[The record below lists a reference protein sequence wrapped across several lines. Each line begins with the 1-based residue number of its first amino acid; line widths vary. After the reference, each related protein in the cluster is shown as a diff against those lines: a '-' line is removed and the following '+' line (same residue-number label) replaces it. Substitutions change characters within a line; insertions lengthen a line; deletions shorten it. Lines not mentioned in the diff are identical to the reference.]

1 MEVILLET
9 IHNLGQLGD
18 KVKVRPGYGRNFLIP
33 QGKAVFA
40 TLENVEKFE
49 AQRAELEK
57 AQAEAL
63 TKAQERA
70 DKLNTVTITIA
81 RKASGEGKLF
91 GSVSTIDIAEAVTN
105 TGNELAKQEVLL
117 PDGPFRSIGTFEV
130 NLQLHADIQATI
142 TLNVVAEED

>member
-40 TLENVEKFE
+40 TPENVEKFE

-57 AQAEAL
+57 VQAEAL
-63 TKAQERA
+63 AKAQERA
-70 DKLNTVTITIA
+70 DKLNTVTIIIA

-91 GSVSTIDIAEAVTN
+91 GSVSTIDIAEAVTE
-105 TGNELAKQEVLL
+105 T
-117 PDGPFRSIGTFEV
+117 DGPFRSIGTFEV

>member
-40 TLENVEKFE
+40 TPENVEKFE

-70 DKLNTVTITIA
+70 DKLNTVSITIA

-91 GSVSTIDIAEAVTN
+91 GSVSTIDIAEAVTD

>member
-40 TLENVEKFE
+40 TPENVEKFE

-57 AQAEAL
+57 AQEEAL

-70 DKLNTVTITIA
+70 DKLNTVSITIA

-91 GSVSTIDIAEAVTN
+91 GSVSTIDIAEAVTD

>member
-40 TLENVEKFE
+40 TPENVEKFE

-57 AQAEAL
+57 VQAEAL
-63 TKAQERA
+63 AKAQERA
-70 DKLNTVTITIA
+70 DKLNTVTIIIA

-91 GSVSTIDIAEAVTN
+91 GSVSTIDIAEAVTE

>member
-40 TLENVEKFE
+40 TPENVEKFE

-57 AQAEAL
+57 VQAEAL
-63 TKAQERA
+63 AKAQERA

-91 GSVSTIDIAEAVTN
+91 GSVSTIDIAEAVTA

>member
-1 MEVILLET
+1 MEVILLEK

-40 TLENVEKFE
+40 TPENVEKFE

-63 TKAQERA
+63 TRAQERA
-70 DKLNTVTITIA
+70 DKLNTVSITIA

-91 GSVSTIDIAEAVTN
+91 GSVSTIDIAEAVTD

-130 NLQLHADIQATI
+130 DLQLHADIQATI
-142 TLNVVAEED
+142 TLNIVVEED

>member
-40 TLENVEKFE
+40 TPENVEKFE

-57 AQAEAL
+57 VQAEAL

-70 DKLNTVTITIA
+70 DKLNTVSITIA

-91 GSVSTIDIAEAVTN
+91 GSVSTIDIAEAVTA

>member
-40 TLENVEKFE
+40 TSENVEKFE

-57 AQAEAL
+57 ARAEAL

>member
-40 TLENVEKFE
+40 TSENVEKFE

>member
-40 TLENVEKFE
+40 TPENVEKFE

>member
-18 KVKVRPGYGRNFLIP
+18 KVRVRPGYGRNFLIP

-40 TLENVEKFE
+40 TPENVEKFE

-63 TKAQERA
+63 AKAQERA

-91 GSVSTIDIAEAVTN
+91 GSVSTIDIAEAVTE